1 MSTAPAH
8 PTVLHLSLVV
18 GGVLRDRSGERLGK
32 VDDLLVR
39 LGEDYPPVTG
49 VLASVAGRPVFV
61 PASEVAEI
69 AHGRVDL
76 LAEKIDLQRFE
87 RRYGEVL
94 LRKDVLDRQLINVD
108 GARLVRANEIEIA
121 RIDGWYRVVGVDTA
135 CAASSAGSRR
145 AGSARTCRRA
155 RSSTGRASRRSP
167 GTCRACACAS
177 PTPSWPA
184 CTRPSWPIWSR
195 PRRTT
200 RARRSCAPSA
210 ETRSSRP
217 TCSRSSTPSTGA
229 SSSRSARDAE
239 VAAVLE
245 RMETDDAVDLLGDLP
260 EERREGVVRLLP
272 AVQRRRVRALAG
284 YDPATAGGLMSP
296 EFVCLYAQAT
306 KQEAIGRVERS
317 RAPADT
323 LAWVYVMNLD
333 RRLKGAIAL
342 ADLLRADPGLTMGEA
357 ATFLPPRVTAEA
369 ELEEVARLMTDYDLT
384 VVPVV
389 DERDQIMGVVSV
401 DDVLEMVLPRG
412 WRRRFDVL
420 GGRVAR
426 DGGPQYPAVRVRCA
440 NALIRGGSGR
450 APRLA

>member
-1 MSTAPAH
+1 MSAAAAQ
-8 PTVLHLSLVV
+8 PTVLHLSLIV
-18 GGVLRDRSGERLGK
+18 GGVLRDRNGERLGK

-49 VLASVAGRPVFV
+49 VLANVAGRPVFV
-61 PASEVAEI
+61 PAAEVAEI
-69 AHGRVDL
+69 DHGRVDL
-76 LAEKIDLQRFE
+76 LSDKLDLQRFE
-87 RRYGEVL
+87 RRFGEIL

-121 RIDGWYRVVGVDTA
+121 RLEGWYRVVGVDTGLRGIVRRVA
-135 CAASSAGSRR
+135 PRRLGANVPLGRFLDWASVEAFTGHVPSVRLRVPHPKLARLHPAQLADLVEAASHNEGEEIMAAVGSNEELEADVFEELDAQHRR
-145 AGSARTCRRA
+145 EFLEE
-155 RSSTGRASRRSP
+155 
-167 GTCRACACAS
+167 
-177 PTPSWPA
+177 
-184 CTRPSWPIWSR
+184 RPD
-195 PRRTT
+195 
-200 RARRSCAPSA
+200 
-210 ETRSSRP
+210 E
-217 TCSRSSTPSTGA
+217 
-229 SSSRSARDAE
+229 D

-260 EERREGVVRLLP
+260 EERREQVVKLLP

-296 EFVCLYAQAT
+296 EFVCLYAQAK
-306 KQEAIGRVERS
+306 KQEAIERIERS

-342 ADLLRADPGLTMGEA
+342 ADLLRADPDVTMGEA
-357 ATFLPPRVTAEA
+357 ATFLPPRVGAEA
-369 ELEEVARLMTDYDLT
+369 DLEEVARLMTDYDLT

-389 DERDQIMGVVSV
+389 DEREQIMGVVSV

-420 GGRVAR
+420 GGE
-426 DGGPQYPAVRVRCA
+426 
-440 NALIRGGSGR
+440 
-450 APRLA
+450 